1 MDRNTIIAMVLTVI
15 VITVGMT
22 VQSYFIEPVPETTTT
37 TETVEDVSSNTSAG
51 SGSAAY
57 SYTAVSQGSS
67 PDPFSIETDAYI
79 VTFDP
84 AGASVSSIKL
94 KDEGS
99 EGEDLEILLK
109 DSTGRN
115 AFLLYPS
122 DNTSA
127 PVTDVFDY
135 TIDNRS
141 VTNRNG
147 KVSNLIVV
155 RFSQQFK
162 VNGSDQIFTIGKE
175 YAFAEDEEYLFQI
188 AVSYSTDDGSQL
200 PISFYTLGF
209 DPQVGP
215 EFQTL
220 SGNYDYRRM
229 YYRQADHNNE
239 RTVSFRNGQY
249 TTTDSL
255 AWAALAGKY
264 FAIIGVPQSDVQ
276 YETVFTQRE
285 NSTGISQ
292 SNGLYFVRE
301 GVSGSRVTDIYSF
314 YTGPKVTNYLNM
326 YDLPTDNAFGV
337 QDMKFNK
344 VMETSAWLG
353 WLETILKW
361 ILQFFNRIVHNYGIS
376 IILLT
381 ILVKL
386 LLQPLSKKGMDST
399 AKMSALTPKME
410 ELKVKY
416 ADDPNALNAAMAKL
430 YKDEGINPMG
440 SCIPMLIQFPIFIAL
455 YGLLNN
461 HYELRGAM
469 FIPGWI
475 PDLSVP
481 DTVYT
486 LPFSIPF
493 LGPQIHLL
501 PILYT
506 ISMIFSMKITQA
518 SSTQSSQQGMMN
530 FMTYGMPLIFFF
542 VLYNAPSG
550 LLLYWSTTNLISIL
564 QQLWVT
570 KKKKKTYEAE
580 IEAKDQAKIEKFSKR
595 KKK

>member
-22 VQSYFIEPVPETTTT
+22 VQTYFMEPVPETVEG
-37 TETVEDVSSNTSAG
+37 TETVDTVVETSSTS
-51 SGSAAY
+51 SGTY
-57 SYTAVSQGSS
+57 TYTAVNQARA
-67 PDPFSIETDAYI
+67 PDPFSIETAAYSI
-79 VTFDP
+79 TFDP

-94 KDEGS
+94 KDEGAD
-99 EGEDLEILLK
+99 GEDLEILLK
-109 DSTGRN
+109 DYTGKN
-115 AFLLYPS
+115 AFLVYPS
-122 DNTSA
+122 GHDSA
-127 PVTDVFDY
+127 PLTDLFDY
-135 TIDNRS
+135 TITNRS

-147 KVSNLIVV
+147 KVYDLIVV
-155 RFSQQFK
+155 SFTQQFRI
-162 VNGSDQIFTIGKE
+162 NESDQTFTMTKE
-175 YAFAEDEEYLFQI
+175 YAFAEEEEYLFQI
-188 AVSYSTDDGSQL
+188 ALSYQSDDGSAL
-200 PISFYTLGF
+200 PIGFYTLGY

-229 YYRQADHNNE
+229 YYRESDHNNE
-239 RTVSFRNGQY
+239 KTVGFRNGVFE
-249 TTTDSL
+249 TSDSL
-255 AWAALAGKY
+255 VWAALAGKY
-264 FAIIGVPQSDVQ
+264 FTVIGVPQSGVD
-276 YETVFTQRE
+276 YDTLFTQSE

-292 SNGLYFVRE
+292 SNGFYFTRKGISE
-301 GVSGSRVTDIYSF
+301 SRITDVYSF
-314 YTGPKVTNYLNM
+314 YVGPKVTNYLNM
-326 YDLPTDNAFGV
+326 YDLATDNAFGV
-337 QDMKFNK
+337 HDMRFNK

-361 ILQFFNRIVHNYGIS
+361 ILQLFNRIVHNYGIS

-399 AKMSALTPKME
+399 AKMSALSPKLE

-416 ADDPNALNAAMAKL
+416 ADDPEGLNVAMAKL

-486 LPFSIPF
+486 LPFDIPF
-493 LGPQIHLL
+493 LGSQIHLL

-580 IEAKDQAKIEKFSKR
+580 IEERDKAKIEKFSK